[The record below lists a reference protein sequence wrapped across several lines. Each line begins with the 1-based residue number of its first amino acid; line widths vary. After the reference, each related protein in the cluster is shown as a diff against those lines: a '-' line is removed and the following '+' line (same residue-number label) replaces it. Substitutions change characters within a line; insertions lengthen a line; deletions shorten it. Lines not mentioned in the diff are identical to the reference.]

1 MEKGEKNLVDIL
13 YVNQSLEMPY
23 LHKVNVMIQIT
34 NGVFYLHDMKVA
46 HHDLKPQNVVIVDF
60 EMDKKKNSYIY
71 VKLIDFGISKAKM
84 NGNGRKKKKNKKFVI
99 WLLK

>member
-13 YVNQSLEMPY
+13 YVNQSLEMSY

-60 EMDKKKNSYIY
+60 EMDKKKKNSYIY

-84 NGNGRKKKKNKKFVI
+84 NGNGRKKKRTKN
-99 WLLK
+99 LLYGS